1 MKKSLLMV
9 VITVAGM
16 LTVPQSAW
24 SQIVVAGQN
33 VTTIVV
39 DGTSTNPNVSEVA
52 SATAGATVKIYAA
65 QKPGMVARLK
75 LTRLPDNYGQGES
88 ANEQGGGDDVTQVG
102 QEASLKA
109 VEDNAETLALRSMIE
124 EATQNGDFMS
134 VLPDDI
140 KAQIPEGVTDVLGLL
155 TLTLTGYYDK
165 MGGIEIRIPPV
176 EPYPWIDKVF
186 VVFALPDGHG
196 GYEWSLRPGERQS
209 DNTIIIILSA
219 NVAKRLA
226 NNTFV
231 CMILER

>member
-33 VTTIVV
+33 VTSIVV

-102 QEASLKA
+102 QKASLKA
-109 VEDNAETLALRSMIE
+109 VTDSPETRALKNMIE
-124 EATQNGDFMS
+124 DAKQSGDVLS

-140 KAQIPEGVTDVLGLL
+140 KAQIPWVTSVAVVL
-155 TLTLTGYYDK
+155 TLTLTSYDNK
-165 MGGIEIRIPPV
+165 TTTV
-176 EPYPWIDKVF
+176 NIDRSIF
-186 VVFALPDGHG
+186 NPNAYSLSNMPTILFAVPDGQG
-196 GYEWSLRPGERQS
+196 GCTWYLCEGRVKDG
-209 DNTIIIILSA
+209 IIELNLSA
-219 NVAKRLA
+219 NVAKQLA
-226 NNTFV
+226 NKTFV
-231 CMILER
+231 CMILK